1 MGTGND
7 ETFNISSLRLIQ
19 YDVAED
25 LKYVP
30 NISIPRVALIN
41 CALHR
46 KYFFNVRRGIFSKL
60 FLEKHVFG
68 SIND

>member
-30 NISIPRVALIN
+30 NIIIPGVIILYIGNISSMFAAEFSQN
-41 CALHR
+41 C
-46 KYFFNVRRGIFSKL
+46 F
-60 FLEKHVFG
+60 
-68 SIND
+68 